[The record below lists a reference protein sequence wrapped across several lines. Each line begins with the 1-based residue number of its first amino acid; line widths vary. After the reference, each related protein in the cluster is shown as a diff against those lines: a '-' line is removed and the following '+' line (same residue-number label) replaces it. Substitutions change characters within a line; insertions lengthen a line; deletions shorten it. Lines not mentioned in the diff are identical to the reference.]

1 MIIDDVKIVSGT
13 YLEGSGRWHGIN
25 RVDVVW
31 EVTDS
36 TFPKRAGFRFRKRM
50 QLRQLEALESGPVR
64 ALWRSLDVEPQLF
77 IGK

>member
-25 RVDVVW
+25 RVNVVW

-36 TFPKRAGFRFRKRM
+36 TFPKRAGFRFSLQM
-50 QLRQLEALESGPVR
+50 SLPQLEILDDGPVR
-64 ALWRSLDVEPQLF
+64 AMWDNRGGVPQLF